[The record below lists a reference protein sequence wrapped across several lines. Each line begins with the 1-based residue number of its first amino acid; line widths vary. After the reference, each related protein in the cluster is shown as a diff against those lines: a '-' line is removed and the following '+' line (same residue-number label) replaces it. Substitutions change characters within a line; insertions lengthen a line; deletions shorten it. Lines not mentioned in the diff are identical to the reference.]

1 MAVCLHMHQAT
12 RFFSVMTTLTGL
24 NPLSLCIPLQKGCV
38 VEYPQ
43 EHHQYVP
50 GSISSTSGDF

>member
-1 MAVCLHMHQAT
+1 MHQAT
-12 RFFSVMTTLTGL
+12 RFFSVMTTFIGL